1 MENSKKE
8 KEVKVDLINPIDKDA
23 EIMRLKRSINGYKG
37 QIKILQSS
45 TIVTDLQKEIND
57 LEDVIKQ
64 KNDVIDELNN
74 KVFDLQTS
82 KDELANMLAD
92 AKDYA
97 ASLEATIE
105 NTSPSWW
112 HRLFG

>member
-8 KEVKVDLINPIDKDA
+8 KEVKADLINPIDKDA
-23 EIMRLKRSINGYKG
+23 EIMRLKKSINGYKG
-37 QIKILQSS
+37 QMSLLKNAIK
-45 TIVTDLQKEIND
+45 D
-57 LEDVIKQ
+57 LEEIIKQ
-64 KNDVIDELNN
+64 KNDVIDELNT

>member
-1 MENSKKE
+1 MENPKKE
-8 KEVKVDLINPIDKDA
+8 KEVKADLINPVDKDT
-23 EIMRLKRSINGYKG
+23 EIVRLKKSINGYKG
-37 QIKILQSS
+37 QMSLLKNAIK
-45 TIVTDLQKEIND
+45 D
-57 LEDVIKQ
+57 LEEIIKQ
-64 KNDVIDELNN
+64 KNGVIDELNT

-92 AKDYA
+92 VKDYA

-112 HRLFG
+112 HRIFG

>member
-8 KEVKVDLINPIDKDA
+8 KEVKADLINPIDKDA
-23 EIMRLKRSINGYKG
+23 EIARLKKSINGYKG
-37 QIKILQSS
+37 QIKMLHS
-45 TIVTDLQKEIND
+45 TLVTDLQNTIND

-92 AKDYA
+92 SKEYA
-97 ASLEATIE
+97 ASLEATID
-105 NTSPSWW
+105 TYYSSWW
-112 HRLFG
+112 HRIFG